1 MFINGMGRLYC
12 SRSLRS
18 EAGVRVGCSSTR
30 EGSGVSGCLQRRER
44 IADAA
49 KPREKRRRLG
59 GLTVSSIGSGRFL
72 SYLGAGGFFFTSR
85 GGRTANRAKKRHK
98 AGVSHQLPAWPGTTI
113 TSSSC
118 SSSVTAVSERRG
130 CGTGSGPCGGFLQGE
145 ENKCSSVATVYF
157 YDAFT
162 TYHFSFSSCKM
173 IGEMYT
179 SAIFLWR

>member
-1 MFINGMGRLYC
+1 MFINGMRRLYC

-98 AGVSHQLPAWPGTTI
+98 AGVEPPATGMARDYDYLFKLLIIGDSGKPTPGMRDGKW
-113 TSSSC
+113 
-118 SSSVTAVSERRG
+118 ALWGFFYKERK
-130 CGTGSGPCGGFLQGE
+130 TNAAL
-145 ENKCSSVATVYF
+145 
-157 YDAFT
+157 
-162 TYHFSFSSCKM
+162 
-173 IGEMYT
+173 
-179 SAIFLWR
+179 